1 MAKFSQTFLQGLLQP
16 SYQQGLF
23 EAARGIGM
31 APGLSVL
38 NRQQKEEKE
47 RRDKGILG
55 GTMAVQQAAQAG
67 TLDEEMLRG
76 YAGSMQGLG
85 MSNKDI
91 LKSVNTLQQTN
102 QQVKKQNKASNFAN
116 SLGPEYAAQHAA
128 GLDLQNIH
136 TQFLKDKQ
144 QKNIADLAMSIDP
157 TLTPELAGQMTS
169 SNLVELYEN
178 KKQANGAKVWAEWIN
193 NNPEINDNNRASAVQ
208 AAASAFGADAPKK
221 IADLEAVQLNNRA
234 KKEGKKSV
242 PVLITMKK
250 NSAFGEFDALGGSKN
265 QITVKNLP
273 VNPDGTLSDD
283 ATNWLQEHASSAMV
297 QDTGEPWNFVD
308 DKNSNNTILGD
319 DVDSGQGEEGSTLGQ
334 IIGTDVV
341 NQALNNLEF
350 NNANSN

>member
-31 APGLSVL
+31 APGLNVL

-47 RRDKGILG
+47 RREKGILG
-55 GTMAVQQAAQAG
+55 GTMAIQKAAQAG

-85 MSNKDI
+85 MSSEDI

-102 QQVKKQNKASNFAN
+102 QQVKKQNRASNFAK
-116 SLGPEYAAQHAA
+116 SLGVEYAAQHAA
-128 GLDLQNIH
+128 GLDLQSIH
-136 TQFLKDKQ
+136 TQFLNDKQ
-144 QKNIADLAMSIDP
+144 QQNIVDLAISIDP
-157 TLTPELAGQMTS
+157 TLTPEIAEQMTS

-178 KKQANGAKVWAEWIN
+178 KKEANGAQVWAEWIN
-193 NNPEINDNNRASAVQ
+193 NNPEINDDNRASAVQ
-208 AAASAFGADAPKK
+208 AASSAFGAEAPKK
-221 IADLEAVQLNNRA
+221 VADLEAVQLNNRA

-242 PVLITMKK
+242 PVLITMK
-250 NSAFGEFDALGGSKN
+250 NSAAFIGFDVGSAKT

-273 VNPDGTLSDD
+273 VNPDGTLSDA
-283 ATNWLQEHASSAMV
+283 ATNWLKNHANSAMV
-297 QDTGEPWNFVD
+297 QDTGEPWNSD
-308 DKNSNNTILGD
+308 DKNSNENIL
-319 DVDSGQGEEGSTLGQ
+319 VGQGGEASTLGQ
-334 IIGTDVV
+334 IVGPAVV

-350 NNANSN
+350 NNANNN